1 MLAAEVYVQEAKAVI
16 CAKLHHHSNKRCIF
30 NCGYRAMR
38 REQAIQVSLPLMQL
52 HGITYT
58 IEDVIAEDYKVV
70 SHGTFTGTHR
80 R

>member
-1 MLAAEVYVQEAKAVI
+1 M
-16 CAKLHHHSNKRCIF
+16 
-30 NCGYRAMR
+30 
-38 REQAIQVSLPLMQL
+38 QAL

>member
-1 MLAAEVYVQEAKAVI
+1 MRLRGRKAVI

-30 NCGYRAMR
+30 NCI
-38 REQAIQVSLPLMQL
+38 EPCEEHKTINLSFPLMQAL